1 MTIDYVLWIALIA
14 LCVGTLGFQTCSE
27 VHARSEARE
36 EAPLVG
42 VVDDVEIVSDGGLL
56 AGGQDIYLQID
67 DEVYKYV
74 SEDPVPAEGSIIEY
88 RVVDDHIFD
97 VEKIDVG
104 DEDARN
110 GGVPVEGED
119 DQGGPRR

>member
-1 MTIDYVLWIALIA
+1 MTMDYVLWIVLIA
-14 LCVGTLGFQTCSE
+14 LGVGTLGFQTCSE

-42 VVDDVEIVSDGGLL
+42 VVDDVEIVSAGGLL
-56 AGGQDIYLQID
+56 ASGQDIYLQID

-97 VEKIDVG
+97 VVKIDGG
-104 DEDARN
+104 DEDARG
-110 GGVPVEGED
+110 GGVSAEENG